1 VSLLLVAF
9 WTAAAFVCVTVA
21 LTVSVRIS
29 SGVARRRLGRYRD
42 VVGGHLFAYV
52 ADTREDRPPPPHG
65 RFQQRVL
72 RRDLVALMP
81 SVKGEA
87 AERVAD
93 LFVGYGLEEVAR
105 RDLGS
110 RDSLTRIRAAEALGV
125 MRVADAKPWLE
136 EQLAHHDPLLRL
148 ACARALAD
156 LGAVDAMPAV
166 MLALNQVGAQT
177 GDVEEVLLAFG
188 PGGVPFLRR
197 LLVMGSRSERRLAV
211 VTLGHIGSHVALGD
225 LRAAL
230 SDGDDE
236 LVASAA
242 RALGELGDS
251 SITDSLVELLGG
263 ARPWFVRVAAA
274 SALGALEAPAAA
286 PALTDALNA
295 EEWDLRNA
303 AARSLVLLDDKGLT
317 AVVAAGDSLSDQGF
331 AHFAGLLDVAGRLD
345 AIVGGAADGDHD
357 RDRFVRRA
365 SEVGVC
371 ARLEGLAAGSKHVN
385 RYAAGVLASAGA
397 GATG

>member
-1 VSLLLVAF
+1 MSLLLVAF
-9 WTAAAFVCVTVA
+9 WIAAAFVFVTVA
-21 LTVSVRIS
+21 LTVAVRIS
-29 SGVARRRLGRYRD
+29 SAVARRRLRRYRD
-42 VVGGHLFAYV
+42 VVGDHLFAYV
-52 ADTREDRPPPPHG
+52 VDAREDPPPPPRG
-65 RFQQRVL
+65 RFEQRVL

-93 LFVGYGLEEVAR
+93 LFVGCGLDEVAR

-125 MRVADAKPWLE
+125 MRLAKAEPWLVE
-136 EQLAHHDPLLRL
+136 LLSDHDPLLRL

-156 LGAVDAMPAV
+156 LGAVDALPAIR
-166 MLALNQVGAQT
+166 ASLNEADAQP
-177 GDVEEVLLAFG
+177 GDIEEVLLAFG
-188 PGGVPFLRR
+188 PGGVPFLRH
-197 LLVMGSRSERRLAV
+197 LLATGSEPERRLAV
-211 VTLGHIGSHVALGD
+211 VTLGHMGSHLALGD

-230 SDGDDE
+230 SDADDE

-251 SITDSLVELLGG
+251 SITDSLVELLGS

-274 SALGALEAPAAA
+274 SGLGALEASAAA
-286 PALTDALNA
+286 PALVKVLNA

-303 AARSLVLLDDKGLT
+303 AARSLVALDEDGFD
-317 AVVAAGDSLSDQGF
+317 AVVASTDSISDQGF

-345 AIVGGAADGDHD
+345 AIVGGAADGDHG

-365 SEVGVC
+365 SEVGVR
-371 ARLEGLAAGSKHVN
+371 ARLEDLAAGPEEVN
-385 RYAAGVLASAGA
+385 RYAADVLALA